1 MKFIK
6 SGQMSQ
12 DETLFQVVNKET
24 ILKGLQNFES
34 PWYYTSDIFCS
45 VSPALIWHNLSRTKH
60 TLACI
65 QGTKF

>member
-12 DETLFQVVNKET
+12 DETLFQVVNKEI

-34 PWYYTSDIFCS
+34 P
-45 VSPALIWHNLSRTKH
+45 
-60 TLACI
+60 
-65 QGTKF
+65 